1 VALNRCGSQF
11 KASRVAAGLISR
23 HSDEDPMKKKSV
35 ESPVET
41 DLTPLL
47 SEIVS
52 DSQKLI
58 SQQVELLRL
67 ELMGELQKAKTAA
80 FSLGAGVGLIAAGGL
95 LSTQM
100 LVHLLHKSTRLPLW
114 ACYGILAGL
123 LGAAGAK
130 LIDTGGKEIADLQLT
145 HPPQTAEALKE
156 NLRWLKGQTRA
167 E

>member
-1 VALNRCGSQF
+1 LVFRY
-11 KASRVAAGLISR
+11 
-23 HSDEDPMKKKSV
+23 SDDDHMKKKKV

-41 DLTPLL
+41 DLTTLL

-67 ELMGELQKAKTAA
+67 ELLGELQKAKTPA
-80 FSLGAGVGLIAAGGL
+80 FSLGAGLGLVAACGL

-100 LVHLLHKSTRLPLW
+100 LVHLLHRSTNLPLW
-114 ACYGILAGL
+114 VCYGILAGL

-130 LIDTGGKEIADLQLT
+130 LINTGRKKIGDLQLPY
-145 HPPQTAEALKE
+145 PPQTAEGLKE
-156 NLRWLKGQTRA
+156 NLKWLKRQKRA

>member
-1 VALNRCGSQF
+1 
-11 KASRVAAGLISR
+11 
-23 HSDEDPMKKKSV
+23 MKKKSI
-35 ESPVET
+35 ENPVET

-67 ELMGELQKAKTAA
+67 ELLGELQKAKTAA
-80 FSLGAGVGLIAAGGL
+80 FSLGAGFGLVAASGL
-95 LSTQM
+95 LLTQM
-100 LVHLLHKSTRLPLW
+100 LVHLLHRSTHLPLW

-123 LGAAGAK
+123 LGAVGAK
-130 LIDTGGKEIADLQLT
+130 LIDLGGKKIGDLQLT
-145 HPPQTAEALKE
+145 YPPQTAEALKE
-156 NLRWLKGQTRA
+156 NLRWLKKPTRT

>member
-1 VALNRCGSQF
+1 LVF
-11 KASRVAAGLISR
+11 R
-23 HSDEDPMKKKSV
+23 HSDDDPMKKKSV
-35 ESPVET
+35 ESPVGT
-41 DLTPLL
+41 DLMPLL

-67 ELMGELQKAKTAA
+67 ELLGELQKAKTVA
-80 FSLGAGVGLIAAGGL
+80 FSLGAGLGLVAAAGL

-100 LVHLLHKSTRLPLW
+100 LVHLLHWSTHLPLW
-114 ACYGILAGL
+114 ACYGILAGV

-130 LIDTGGKEIADLQLT
+130 LIDLGRKKIGDLRLT
-145 HPPQTAEALKE
+145 YPRQTAEALKE
-156 NLRWLKGQTRA
+156 NLRWLKSETRT

>member
-1 VALNRCGSQF
+1 
-11 KASRVAAGLISR
+11 
-23 HSDEDPMKKKSV
+23 MKKKST
-35 ESPVET
+35 ENPIET
-41 DLTPLL
+41 DLTTLL

-58 SQQVELLRL
+58 SQQVELFRL
-67 ELMGELQKAKTAA
+67 ELMGEVQKAKTAA
-80 FSLGAGVGLIAAGGL
+80 FSLGAGLGLVAAGGL

-100 LVHLLHKSTRLPLW
+100 LVHLLHRSTRLPLW

-130 LIDTGGKEIADLQLT
+130 LIDSGGKEISELQLT
-145 HPPQTAEALKE
+145 HPSQTAEALKE
-156 NLRWLKGQTRA
+156 NLRWLKGETGI

>member
-1 VALNRCGSQF
+1 
-11 KASRVAAGLISR
+11 
-23 HSDEDPMKKKSV
+23 MKKKSI
-35 ESPVET
+35 ENPVET

-67 ELMGELQKAKTAA
+67 ELLGELQKAKTAA
-80 FSLGAGVGLIAAGGL
+80 FSLGAGFGLVAASGL
-95 LSTQM
+95 LLTQM
-100 LVHLLHKSTRLPLW
+100 LVHLLHRSTHLPLW

-123 LGAAGAK
+123 LGAVGAK
-130 LIDTGGKEIADLQLT
+130 LIDLGRKKIGDLQLT
-145 HPPQTAEALKE
+145 YPPQTAEALKE
-156 NLRWLKGQTRA
+156 NLRWLKKPTRT

>member
-1 VALNRCGSQF
+1 
-11 KASRVAAGLISR
+11 
-23 HSDEDPMKKKSV
+23 MKKKSV
-35 ESPVET
+35 ESPVGT
-41 DLTPLL
+41 DLMPLL

-67 ELMGELQKAKTAA
+67 ELLGELPKAKTVA
-80 FSLGAGVGLIAAGGL
+80 FSLGAGLGLVTAGGL

-100 LVHLLHKSTRLPLW
+100 LVHLLHRSTHLPLW

-123 LGAAGAK
+123 LGAVGAK
-130 LIDTGGKEIADLQLT
+130 LIDLGRKKIGDLQLT
-145 HPPQTAEALKE
+145 YPPQTAEALKE
-156 NLRWLKGQTRA
+156 NLRWLKKPTRT

>member
-1 VALNRCGSQF
+1 
-11 KASRVAAGLISR
+11 
-23 HSDEDPMKKKSV
+23 MKKKSV

-41 DLTPLL
+41 DLMPLL
-47 SEIVS
+47 REIVS

-80 FSLGAGVGLIAAGGL
+80 FSLGAGLGLVVAGGL

-100 LVHLLHKSTRLPLW
+100 LVHLLHKSTYLPLW

-130 LIDTGGKEIADLQLT
+130 LIDLGRKKIGDLQLT
-145 HPPQTAEALKE
+145 YPSQTAEALKE
-156 NLRWLKGQTRA
+156 NLRWLKKPTRT

>member
-1 VALNRCGSQF
+1 
-11 KASRVAAGLISR
+11 
-23 HSDEDPMKKKSV
+23 MKKKKI
-35 ESPVET
+35 ESPVGI
-41 DLTPLL
+41 DLAPLL

-52 DSQKLI
+52 DSQRLI

-67 ELMGELQKAKTAA
+67 ELLGELQKAKSAA
-80 FSLGAGVGLIAAGGL
+80 FSLGAGLGLVAAGGL

-100 LVHLLHKSTRLPLW
+100 LVHLLHRSTHLPLW

-130 LIDTGGKEIADLQLT
+130 LIDWGRKKMGDMRLT
-145 HPPQTAEALKE
+145 YPPQTTEALKE
-156 NLRWLKGQTRA
+156 NLRWLKRETRT

>member
-1 VALNRCGSQF
+1 VALNIAGVSLRL
-11 KASRVAAGLISR
+11 AEVAAGLVFR
-23 HSDEDPMKKKSV
+23 HSDDYPMKKSI

-47 SEIVS
+47 SEIVA

-58 SQQVELLRL
+58 SQQIELLRL
-67 ELMGELQKAKTAA
+67 ELLGELQKAKNAA
-80 FSLGAGVGLIAAGGL
+80 FSLGAGLGLVAAGGL

-100 LVHLLHKSTRLPLW
+100 LVRLLHRSTRLPLW
-114 ACYGILAGL
+114 ACYGVVAGL

-130 LIDTGGKEIADLQLT
+130 LIHSGGKEIDDLHLLP
-145 HPPQTAEALKE
+145 PPQTAEALKE
-156 NLRWLKGQTRA
+156 NLRWLKRQTRT

>member
-1 VALNRCGSQF
+1 
-11 KASRVAAGLISR
+11 
-23 HSDEDPMKKKSV
+23 MKKKST
-35 ESPVET
+35 ESPVKT

-67 ELMGELQKAKTAA
+67 ELLGEVQKAKTAA
-80 FSLGAGVGLIAAGGL
+80 FSLGAGLGLVAAGGL

-100 LVHLLHKSTRLPLW
+100 LVHLLHRSTRLPLW

-130 LIDTGGKEIADLQLT
+130 LIDSGGKEIGELQLT
-145 HPPQTAEALKE
+145 PPPQTAKALKE
-156 NLRWLKGQTRA
+156 NLRWLKRETRT